1 MLSLRSLFCQRK
13 DGSNIT
19 HELVCHKTEDSHHG
33 CTAIV
38 QFNSTLLLFPC
49 VRLLIPSKIDEAI
62 SEVTS
67 EFLSSS
73 EVLSIEGKATIG
85 HFHYKL
91 SSNHL
96 GPNHTSNFVEGS
108 KTTWYVLCTREA
120 DTSIGDK
127 VSNNCK
133 HSNTAVLQLDV
144 ASRLKFFF
152 VNGCGIISKYSE
164 GVVETK
170 GSLDTEG
177 LGGINCLEGSRSLS
191 GLGWCKGGSRADK
204 EGGGDELH
212 LGLYFAVGGKRKKN
226 CEIKVVA

>member
-1 MLSLRSLFCQRK
+1 MFHNRVCFFSMTGRLYQNLESLNLLAPWKNVTNIAHIVMNHHS
-13 DGSNIT
+13 SNP
-19 HELVCHKTEDSHHG
+19 HHG

-108 KTTWYVLCTREA
+108 ETTWYVLCTREA

-133 HSNTAVLQLDV
+133 HGNTSVLQLSVSGTGELVVVD
-144 ASRLKFFF
+144 S
-152 VNGCGIISKYSE
+152 CGIISKDSE
-164 GVVETK
+164 GIIEAK
-170 GSLDTEG
+170 GGLDTNS
-177 LGGINCLEGSRSLS
+177 LGGINCL
-191 GLGWCKGGSRADK
+191 
-204 EGGGDELH
+204 
-212 LGLYFAVGGKRKKN
+212 
-226 CEIKVVA
+226 